1 MGAEQSA
8 QGIGPEAAPR
18 AMCARQGG
26 DAALSLADLLP
37 PAPPAPAAGVQQLP
51 DGGPGDQ
58 RLLAHVAALLS
69 QREGGTLLL
78 SDLGALLP
86 KDLRDRARMRG
97 GLRSALQKYHMLVSV
112 TGAPGKESVTSLL
125 KGSELQSLPLFQKRG
140 PDAKTGGH
148 AASRIAA
155 AAPQSACP
163 ESMSPSR
170 REEDENHESVLQL
183 RGLPY
188 RATVTDV
195 KGFLGRHGRNL
206 KDERLG
212 HPIRLI
218 MNRDGRPSGFA
229 CVQLN
234 SPMAARAARDELNGR
249 MLDVAGGASVDGG
262 AVRGGRYVEVFL
274 FSERPNKLRFK
285 NLLSAD
291 VPQEQAGGQDCHE
304 VTAEEVRAECCAHM
318 GVPGKGQLLLSM
330 LGVALSPGARN
341 YLKKTDQGLKQFLSR
356 YPRQFFVE
364 GAKGRES
371 ITYVAPA
378 SAAAAGQDGGRAPG
392 GLQQRPGEGGSR
404 AGSGEPGPRRPA
416 RQAAQAGQAR
426 ERRARA
432 SQAGERRGPHPHEPG
447 ADRGGVEAGV
457 VREHAEHLGRLPGR
471 GPRRGPAAAAA
482 PAAPRGRA
490 RARERARPGDRPGD
504 AHGHV
509 RGLAATG
516 AASAGGARASVRLR
530 VPEGPP
536 GAAVERGGRGRR
548 PAGAAAAAGGRGA
561 AAGAGGARRGAAR
574 AGPRGG
580 RPRGL
585 REAAGPAFHLH
596 GAGRAQLLLQVRRR
610 GHDPQRARPRPA
622 PHQGQG
628 PQVGPGHRAAEQ
640 PVRRGEGAGRAAG
653 QTDGGALHR
662 GLRRRGRPEPAW
674 EAHAGAHADA
684 GVRRRRRPAGARGR
698 WSPAARGAAAAAARA
713 AGARPGASSIPD
725 AAVGCGGGVGGHRR
739 HEHPREGCAEE
750 VVRHGQPGP
759 EPARRPPRFCRAAA
773 WGMGPRRLADEG

>member
-1 MGAEQSA
+1 MTSSRAACERGVFSHPPHPLALLLLFVRARPGFSARSEEIFGLLASRAWVCRWRSRGNVGGMGAEQSA

-392 GLQQRPGEGGSR
+392 GLQQRPGEGGTLPSHEQAPALALESR
-404 AGSGEPGPRRPA
+404 DRGDQLDRQPRQARHESGEHGPA
-416 RQAAQAGQAR
+416 RQASA
-426 ERRARA
+426 E
-432 SQAGERRGPHPHEPG
+432 
-447 ADRGGVEAGV
+447 DRIPTSPV
-457 VREHAEHLGRLPGR
+457 PT
-471 GPRRGPAAAAA
+471 AAASRLAWCENT
-482 PAAPRGRA
+482 PSIWGDSPVVGHGAAPRQ
-490 RARERARPGDRPGD
+490 PPP
-504 AHGHV
+504 
-509 RGLAATG
+509 LQ
-516 AASAGGARASVRLR
+516 L
-530 VPEGPP
+530 P
-536 GAAVERGGRGRR
+536 GAAL
-548 PAGAAAAAGGRGA
+548 
-561 AAGAGGARRGAAR
+561 
-574 AGPRGG
+574 GPGS
-580 RPRGL
+580 
-585 REAAGPAFHLH
+585 
-596 GAGRAQLLLQVRRR
+596 
-610 GHDPQRARPRPA
+610 A
-622 PHQGQG
+622 PGQG
-628 PQVGPGHRAAEQ
+628 IDPAMLTAMCAGWQQPALPPLAGLVPPGR
-640 PVRRGEGAGRAAG
+640 
-653 QTDGGALHR
+653 
-662 GLRRRGRPEPAW
+662 
-674 EAHAGAHADA
+674 
-684 GVRRRRRPAGARGR
+684 
-698 WSPAARGAAAAAARA
+698 
-713 AGARPGASSIPD
+713 
-725 AAVGCGGGVGGHRR
+725 
-739 HEHPREGCAEE
+739 
-750 VVRHGQPGP
+750 
-759 EPARRPPRFCRAAA
+759 RRPPR
-773 WGMGPRRLADEG
+773 GGPRRAPRRTAPRAT